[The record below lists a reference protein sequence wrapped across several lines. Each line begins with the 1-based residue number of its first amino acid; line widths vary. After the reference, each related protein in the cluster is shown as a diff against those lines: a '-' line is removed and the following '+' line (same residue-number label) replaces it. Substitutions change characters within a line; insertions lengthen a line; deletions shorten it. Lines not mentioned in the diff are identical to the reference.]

1 MLASSRPPA
10 SRAGRA
16 PALADDVDEQRRLE
30 NEGARV
36 LRQQRALASLALELS
51 SGRSFQELL
60 QLVTD
65 RARDFVGAD
74 MAVTSQTT
82 NGDWAQVVTSLS
94 VSERFAAYREY
105 RAKPEG
111 AGIYRLVCETNR
123 PMRLTQAELEAH
135 PGFRGFGPH
144 ADEHPPLHGWLA
156 APLVGRD
163 GSNLGLVQ
171 ASHKRRGEF
180 TAQDEAVLVQVAQ
193 MAAAVIEDRLLRSQ
207 LEDRVR
213 ELDASLATLRR
224 MHDDR
229 RRLIGQLV
237 AAQEEERARLA
248 KDLHDDPLHVMTAVS
263 MRLEI
268 LRQRLLSD
276 ETPDIDALQHTVT
289 DAVTRLRRTTFELR
303 PLALDDGLA
312 SALNHY
318 LFEHDLIGDGF
329 VRDLFETEP
338 AAETR
343 TILYRIAQE
352 ALTNLRKHAFGC
364 HFEVV
369 LSERDGGHMLE
380 VRQDGPGFDPVAAGA
395 GSDHMGL
402 ASMRERAELAEGWFV
417 IDSAP
422 GAGALLR
429 AWVPGLAR
437 IVADAE
443 GDDGRRRRRAQES
456 A

>member
-1 MLASSRPPA
+1 MDERLSTLVPSRPPA
-10 SRAGRA
+10 S
-16 PALADDVDEQRRLE
+16 PASVGSQLDDEVDERRRLE

-51 SGRSFQELL
+51 SDRSFEDLL

-65 RARDFVGAD
+65 RARELVGAD
-74 MAVTSQTT
+74 MAVTSQAID
-82 NGDWAQVVTSLS
+82 GDWGQVVTSLS
-94 VSERFAAYREY
+94 VSERFAAYRSY
-105 RAKPEG
+105 RATPDG
-111 AGIYRLVCETNR
+111 TGIYRLVCERNR
-123 PMRLTQAELEAH
+123 PMRLTQEELESH
-135 PGFRGFGPH
+135 HSFRGFGTQA
-144 ADEHPPLHGWLA
+144 ADHPPLHGWLA

-180 TAQDEAVLVQVAQ
+180 TAQDEAMLVQVAQ

-213 ELDASLATLRR
+213 ELDTSLVTLRR
-224 MHDDR
+224 MHQDR

-237 AAQEEERARLA
+237 SAQEEERARLA

-268 LRQRLLSD
+268 LRRGIASDDLPGFELLQR
-276 ETPDIDALQHTVT
+276 TVT

-318 LFEHDLIGDGF
+318 LFEHDLIECGF

-338 AAETR
+338 VAQMRA
-343 TILYRIAQE
+343 ILYRIGQE
-352 ALTNLRKHAFGC
+352 ALTNIRRHAGRC
-364 HFEVV
+364 SFEVV
-369 LSERDGGHMLE
+369 LSERDAGHVLE
-380 VRQDGPGFDPVAAGA
+380 VRDEGTGFDPAAA
-395 GSDHMGL
+395 QAEWNHMGL
-402 ASMRERAELAEGWFV
+402 ASMRERAELAGGWIV
-417 IDSAP
+417 IHSEP
-422 GAGALLR
+422 GAGTTLR
-429 AWVPGLAR
+429 AWVPRDLTASP
-437 IVADAE
+437 AA
-443 GDDGRRRRRAQES
+443 
-456 A
+456 